1 MEFPRIIIA
10 ALRGGSG
17 KTLLSIGIIAALSES
32 GKSIAPFKKGPDYID
47 AGWLALAA
55 GRPCYNLDSFLLN
68 EEQNL
73 QSFLAHSI
81 DCDISVIEGNR
92 GLYDGIDLQ
101 GSTSTAE
108 LAKLIKCPV
117 ILCVDSTKIT
127 RTMAAVV
134 AGCIQFDPEV
144 SIKGVILNRVANARH
159 EKKLRDSIEHY
170 CRIPVLGAIPK
181 LSEQHFPERHL
192 GLVPT
197 PEHGWATDS
206 IAAVT
211 RIAQQHID
219 LEAIVEITQQAPKL
233 NAEVGMR
240 NAETKNQQPATSS
253 QQPATS
259 SQRPATRNQ
268 RPATRNQRPAA
279 SDQEPAASNQE
290 PAASNQKPEASNQ
303 KPETRSQQPATSTQR
318 PGTSDQQPKPRIGVL
333 KDSAF
338 QFYYPENIDALAAG
352 GAEVIFISPLKD
364 RGLPELDALYIGGG
378 FPETHAEQLSNNK
391 NFNSQLK
398 ALAKDGFPIYAE
410 CGGLMY
416 LGENLVLEG
425 TSYPMAGI
433 LPLTFDFYQR
443 PQGHGYT
450 IFKVERENPYYE
462 VGSEIRGH
470 EFHYSRVSNWTGEKN
485 DLVFH
490 MKRGVGI
497 AKDRDGIVYKNV
509 LATYTHVHAIGTP
522 QWAVALIRRATL
534 FQKKSIA
541 GNEVIITQPGQ
552 AGIDD

>member
-17 KTLLSIGIIAALSES
+17 KTLLSIGIIAALSTS

-68 EEQNL
+68 EEHNL
-73 QSFLAHSI
+73 QSFLSHSI
-81 DCDISVIEGNR
+81 DCDISLIEGNR

-117 ILCVDSTKIT
+117 ILCVDCTKIT

-134 AGCIQFDPEV
+134 AGCIQFDPQV

-170 CRIPVLGAIPK
+170 CRIPVLGTIPK

-211 RIAQQHID
+211 RIAQQHLD
-219 LEAIVEITQQAPKL
+219 LNAIVEIAQQAPGL
-233 NAEVGMR
+233 NAEIRGQKSELGMR
-240 NAETKNQQPATSS
+240 NAECG
-253 QQPATS
+253 
-259 SQRPATRNQ
+259 
-268 RPATRNQRPAA
+268 
-279 SDQEPAASNQE
+279 NQE
-290 PAASNQKPEASNQ
+290 PAASLPSVARRAK
-303 KPETRSQQPATSTQR
+303 
-318 PGTSDQQPKPRIGVL
+318 GGDQQPKPRIGVL

-378 FPETHAEQLSNNK
+378 FPETHAQQLSNNK
-391 NFNSQLK
+391 NFSSQLK
-398 ALAKDGFPIYAE
+398 ALAKDGLPIYAE

-425 TSYPMAGI
+425 KSYPMVGI

-470 EFHYSRVSNWTGEKN
+470 EFHYSRVSNWTGKKN

-509 LATYTHVHAIGTP
+509 LATYTHVHAVGTP
-522 QWAVALIRRATL
+522 QWAEALIRRATL
-534 FQKKSIA
+534 FQK
-541 GNEVIITQPGQ
+541 G
-552 AGIDD
+552 